1 MIQKSDL
8 TIEFNG
14 YKFVVKVKKK
24 FFLFFH
30 KWETLTSREA
40 ENLPEQPI
48 EFDSLAEAIDFIELV
63 TP

>member
-1 MIQKSDL
+1 MIHKSDL

-24 FFLFFH
+24 IFLIFY
-30 KWETLTSREA
+30 KWETLTCRDS
-40 ENLPEQPI
+40 ENSPEIAI
-48 EFDSLAEAIDFIELV
+48 EFDSLAEAVDFIELV